1 MGQALVINMY
11 RVVSCL
17 VTEHDTWLVVLAVVV
32 SMATALT
39 SFLMYSIADMCS
51 GRRKLLWAA
60 LTGVSAGSGVWATH
74 FVAMLAYKG
83 ALPTHY
89 EPVATIGSLLIAII
103 VAAVGFAVATGS
115 TRWWTA
121 LGGILIGFAIGTTH
135 FVGMTALVI
144 PGTIAWDSTLVAAAW
159 ILGCVIA
166 AAAMLAFHAR
176 SRTEGIV
183 FAGALL
189 AAAICVL
196 HFTAM
201 GAVTIHPDPTVAFEG
216 NGLNRTHLALAVAA
230 VTFIVLLSAFA
241 AAVVQ
246 RANFHY
252 AAALHEQNTLFE
264 AALRYLPVGF
274 SMFDGEQ
281 RLIMC
286 NPAYR
291 RLYCLAEE
299 VTRGGTHFADII
311 SSLAQRTGHDG
322 ANFSVARHL
331 LKLGGG
337 TAFSETVHLDDGRT
351 IFKQVGPIAGGGWV
365 DVQEDITERIEQNAK
380 IAYMAQH
387 DMLTGLP
394 NRTQLVEHID
404 HALKWGR
411 RGDKVYVLFI
421 DLDHFKNVND
431 TLGHLMGD
439 ELLKAVADRLRDNVR
454 KPDLVAR
461 LGGDEFVVLQITHQ
475 PSQAAAELASRIIAS
490 LSTPFVLQ
498 GHILEIGASVGIAV
512 SRDGP
517 DDSGALLARADTALY
532 QQKAAGGTG
541 YCFFSEGRARTRE
554 IVVYKPPRPLP
565 LAS

>member
-1 MGQALVINMY
+1 MY

-17 VTEHDTWLVVLAVVV
+17 VTEHDTWLVLLAVLVCV
-32 SMATALT
+32 ATALT
-39 SFLMYSIADMCS
+39 SFLMYSIADACS

-60 LTGVSAGSGVWATH
+60 LTGVSAGSGIWATH

-89 EPVATIGSLLIAII
+89 EPVATIGSLLIAITL
-103 VAAVGFAVATGS
+103 AALGFAISTGS
-115 TRWWTA
+115 NRWWMA
-121 LGGILIGFAIGTTH
+121 LGGILIGFAIGTMH
-135 FVGMTALVI
+135 FTGMTALVI
-144 PGTIAWDSTLVAAAW
+144 PGTIEWDPTLVVASLV
-159 ILGCVIA
+159 LGCAIA
-166 AAAMLAFHAR
+166 AGAMLAFRAQ
-176 SRTEGIV
+176 SGTEAIV
-183 FAGALL
+183 RAGALL

-201 GAVTIHPDPTVAFEG
+201 GAVTIQPDPTVAFEG
-216 NGLNRTHLALAVAA
+216 IGMNRAHLALVIAA

-252 AAALHEQNTLFE
+252 EAALQQQNTLFE

-291 RLYCLAEE
+291 QLYCLSDE
-299 VTRGGTHFADII
+299 VTRTGTKFSEIV
-311 SSLAQRTGHDG
+311 SGLTQQEGTRT
-322 ANFSVARHL
+322 SVAQHL
-331 LKLGGG
+331 LKLGCGL
-337 TAFSETVHLDDGRT
+337 AFTETVSLKDGRT
-351 IFKQVGPIAGGGWV
+351 IFKKVGPIASGGWV
-365 DVQEDITERIEQNAK
+365 DVQEDITERIEQDAK
-380 IAYMAQH
+380 IAYMAEH

-394 NRTQLVEHID
+394 NRVQLLEQLER
-404 HALKWGR
+404 ALKQWR
-411 RGDKVYVLFI
+411 RGDKVAVLFI
-421 DLDHFKNVND
+421 DLDRFKHVND

-439 ELLKAVADRLRDNVR
+439 DLLKAVAGRLRDNVR
-454 KPDLVAR
+454 GHDLVAR
-461 LGGDEFVVLQITHQ
+461 LGGDEFVILQITSR
-475 PSQAAAELASRIIAS
+475 PSQEPAELASRIITS
-490 LSTPFVLQ
+490 LCAPYVMN
-498 GHILEIGASVGIAV
+498 GHMLEIGASVGIAV

-517 DDSGALLARADTALY
+517 EDSEALLARADAALY

-541 YCFFSEGRARTRE
+541 YCFFSEDRVRGRE
-554 IVVYKPPRPLP
+554 IVVYTAPTKLP

>member
-1 MGQALVINMY
+1 MY

-17 VTEHDTWLVVLAVVV
+17 VTEHDTWLVLLAVVV
-32 SMATALT
+32 CVAAALT
-39 SFLMYSIADMCS
+39 SFLVYSIADMCS

-60 LTGVSAGSGVWATH
+60 LTGVCAGSGIWATH

-103 VAAVGFAVATGS
+103 LAAVGFSVSTGGNR
-115 TRWWTA
+115 RWIA
-121 LGGILIGFAIGTTH
+121 LGGILIGSAIGTMH

-144 PGTIAWDSTLVAAAW
+144 PGTIEWDSTLVVASW
-159 ILGCVIA
+159 VLGCAIA
-166 AAAMLAFHAR
+166 AAAMLAFH
-176 SRTEGIV
+176 SRAGTEAIV
-183 FAGALL
+183 RAGALL

-201 GAVTIHPDPTVAFEG
+201 GAVTIQPDPTVAFEG
-216 NGLNRTHLALAVAA
+216 NGMNRTHLALAIAA
-230 VTFIVLLSAFA
+230 VTFIVLFSVFA

-252 AAALHEQNTLFE
+252 AAALHEQNTLFQ

-274 SMFDGEQ
+274 SMFDGEH

-291 RLYCLAEE
+291 QLYCLAEE
-299 VTRGGTHFADII
+299 VTRGGTHYSDIV
-311 SSLAQRTGHDG
+311 SSLPQRNGHDG
-322 ANFSVARHL
+322 THFSVAQHL
-331 LKLGGG
+331 LKLGCGS
-337 TAFSETVHLDDGRT
+337 TFSETVFLEDGRT
-351 IFKQVGPIAGGGWV
+351 ILKKVGPIAGGGWV
-365 DVQEDITERIEQNAK
+365 DVQEDITERLEQDAK
-380 IAYMAQH
+380 ITYMAKH

-411 RGDKVYVLFI
+411 RGDKVCVLFI
-421 DLDHFKNVND
+421 DLDRFKNVND

-461 LGGDEFVVLQITHQ
+461 LGGDEFVVLQVTPQ
-475 PSQAAAELASRIIAS
+475 PSQAAAELASRLIAS
-490 LSTPFVLQ
+490 LSEPFVLN

-512 SRDGP
+512 SRDGSE
-517 DDSGALLARADTALY
+517 DSGALLARADTALY

-541 YCFFSEGRARTRE
+541 YCFFNEGRAQTRE
-554 IVVYKPPRPLP
+554 IVVYKPPQPLP

>member
-1 MGQALVINMY
+1 MY

-17 VTEHDTWLVVLAVVV
+17 VTEHDTWLVLLAVIVCV
-32 SMATALT
+32 ATALT
-39 SFLMYSIADMCS
+39 SFLMYSIADACS
-51 GRRKLLWAA
+51 GPRKLLWAA
-60 LTGVSAGSGVWATH
+60 LTGVSAGSGIWATH

-89 EPVATIGSLLIAII
+89 EPVATIGSLLIAI
-103 VAAVGFAVATGS
+103 VLAAVGFAVSTGRN
-115 TRWWTA
+115 RWWMA
-121 LGGILIGFAIGTTH
+121 LGGILIGFAIGTMH
-135 FVGMTALVI
+135 FTGMTALVI
-144 PGTIAWDSTLVAAAW
+144 PGTIEWDSNFVVASW
-159 ILGCVIA
+159 VLGCAIA
-166 AAAMLAFHAR
+166 ATAMLAFHGR
-176 SRTEGIV
+176 SGTQAIV
-183 FAGALL
+183 CAGALL

-201 GAVTIHPDPTVAFEG
+201 GAVTIHFDPTVAFEG
-216 NGLNRTHLALAVAA
+216 FGMNRAHLALVIAA

-241 AAVVQ
+241 AAIVQ
-246 RANFHY
+246 RANLHY
-252 AAALHEQNTLFE
+252 EAALQQQNSLFE

-274 SMFDGEQ
+274 SMFDGEH

-291 RLYCLAEE
+291 QLYRLAEE
-299 VTRGGTHFADII
+299 ATRGGTHFADIV
-311 SSLAQRTGHDG
+311 SCWTQRQGQEGT
-322 ANFSVARHL
+322 NFSVARHL
-331 LKLGGG
+331 LKLGSG
-337 TAFSETVHLDDGRT
+337 TAFTETVLLDDGRT
-351 IFKQVGPIAGGGWV
+351 IFKKVGPIAGGGWV

-411 RGDKVYVLFI
+411 RGDKVCLLFI
-421 DLDHFKNVND
+421 DLDRFKNVND

-461 LGGDEFVVLQITHQ
+461 LGGDEFVVLQITPQ
-475 PSQAAAELASRIIAS
+475 PSQAAAELASRLITS
-490 LSTPFVLQ
+490 LSGPFVLN

-517 DDSGALLARADTALY
+517 EDSGALLARADTALY

-541 YCFFSEGRARTRE
+541 YCFYDAGRMRTRE
-554 IVVYKPPRPLP
+554 IVVYTAPRPIP

>member
-1 MGQALVINMY
+1 MY

-17 VTEHDTWLVVLAVVV
+17 VTEHDSWLVLLAVVV
-32 SMATALT
+32 CVATALT
-39 SFLMYSIADMCS
+39 SFLMYSIADMS
-51 GRRKLLWAA
+51 SDRPKLLWAA
-60 LTGVSAGSGVWATH
+60 LTGVSAGSGIWATH
-74 FVAMLAYKG
+74 FVAMLAYQG
-83 ALPTHY
+83 ALPTQY
-89 EPVATIGSLLIAII
+89 EPVATIGSLLIAITF
-103 VAAVGFAVATGS
+103 AAVGFAAATGS
-115 TRWWTA
+115 NRWWTMV
-121 LGGILIGFAIGTTH
+121 GGIIIGFAIGTMH

-144 PGTIAWDSTLVAAAW
+144 PGTTEWDTTLVTASW

-166 AAAMLAFHAR
+166 ATAMLTFHAR
-176 SRTEGIV
+176 SGTQAIV
-183 FAGALL
+183 CAGALL
-189 AAAICVL
+189 ATAICVL

-216 NGLNRTHLALAVAA
+216 IGMNRTHLALAIAA
-230 VTFIVLLSAFA
+230 VTLIVLLSAFA

-246 RANFHY
+246 QANFRY

-264 AALRYLPVGF
+264 AALRFLPVGF
-274 SMFDGEQ
+274 SMFDGDQ
-281 RLIMC
+281 CLIMC

-291 RLYCLAEE
+291 QLYRLAEE
-299 VTRGGTHFADII
+299 ATRGGTHFADIVAN
-311 SSLAQRTGHDG
+311 LAQRQGHDG
-322 ANFSVARHL
+322 TDCSVARHL
-331 LKLGGG
+331 RKLGDGA
-337 TAFSETVHLDDGRT
+337 AFTETVLLDDGRT
-351 IFKQVGPIAGGGWV
+351 IFKKVGPIAGGGWV
-365 DVQEDITERIEQNAK
+365 DVQEDITERIEQDAK

-411 RGDKVYVLFI
+411 RGDKVCVLFI
-421 DLDHFKNVND
+421 DLDRFKNVND

-439 ELLKAVADRLRDNVR
+439 ELLKAVANRLRDNVR

-461 LGGDEFVVLQITHQ
+461 LGGDEFVVLQVTPQ
-475 PSQAAAELASRIIAS
+475 PSQAAADLASRLIAS
-490 LSTPFVLQ
+490 LSEPFVLN

-517 DDSGALLARADTALY
+517 EDSGALLARADTALY

-541 YCFFSEGRARTRE
+541 YCFFNEGRARTRE
-554 IVVYKPPRPLP
+554 IVVYKPPQPLP

>member
-1 MGQALVINMY
+1 VPGQALVTNMY

-17 VTEHDTWLVVLAVVV
+17 VTEHDTWLVLLAVLVCV
-32 SMATALT
+32 ATALT
-39 SFLMYSIADMCS
+39 SFLMYSIADACS

-60 LTGVSAGSGVWATH
+60 LTGVSAGSGIWATH

-89 EPVATIGSLLIAII
+89 EPVATIGSLLIAITL
-103 VAAVGFAVATGS
+103 AALGFAISTGNN
-115 TRWWTA
+115 RWWMA
-121 LGGILIGFAIGTTH
+121 LGGILIGFAIGTMH
-135 FVGMTALVI
+135 FTGMTALVI
-144 PGTIAWDSTLVAAAW
+144 PGTIEWDPTLVVASFV
-159 ILGCVIA
+159 LGCAIA
-166 AAAMLAFHAR
+166 AGAMLAFRAQ
-176 SRTEGIV
+176 SGTEAIV
-183 FAGALL
+183 RAGALL

-201 GAVTIHPDPTVAFEG
+201 GAVTIQPDPTVAFEG
-216 NGLNRTHLALAVAA
+216 IGMNRAHLALVIAA

-252 AAALHEQNTLFE
+252 EAALQQQNTLFE

-291 RLYCLAEE
+291 QLYCLSDE
-299 VTRGGTHFADII
+299 VTRTGTKFSEIV
-311 SSLAQRTGHDG
+311 SGLTQQEGTRT
-322 ANFSVARHL
+322 SVAQHL
-331 LKLGGG
+331 LKLGCGL
-337 TAFSETVHLDDGRT
+337 AFTETVSLKDGRT
-351 IFKQVGPIAGGGWV
+351 IFKKVGPIASGGWV
-365 DVQEDITERIEQNAK
+365 DVQEDITERIEQDAK
-380 IAYMAQH
+380 IAYMAEH

-394 NRTQLVEHID
+394 NRVQLLEQLER
-404 HALKWGR
+404 ALKQWR
-411 RGDKVYVLFI
+411 RGDKVAVLFI
-421 DLDHFKNVND
+421 DLDRFKHVND

-439 ELLKAVADRLRDNVR
+439 DLLKAVAGRLRDNVR
-454 KPDLVAR
+454 GHDLVAR
-461 LGGDEFVVLQITHQ
+461 LGGDEFVILQITSR
-475 PSQAAAELASRIIAS
+475 PSQEPAELASRIITS
-490 LSTPFVLQ
+490 LCAPYVMN
-498 GHILEIGASVGIAV
+498 GHMLEIGASVGIAV

-517 DDSGALLARADTALY
+517 EDSEALLARADAALY

-541 YCFFSEGRARTRE
+541 YCFFSEDRVRGRE
-554 IVVYKPPRPLP
+554 IVVYTAPTKLP

>member
-1 MGQALVINMY
+1 MGRALVIKMY

-17 VTEHDTWLVVLAVVV
+17 VTEHDTWLVLLAVVV
-32 SMATALT
+32 CVATALT
-39 SFLMYSIADMCS
+39 SFLMYSIADLCS

-60 LTGVSAGSGVWATH
+60 LTGVSAGSGIWATH

-83 ALPTHY
+83 TLPTQY
-89 EPVATIGSLLIAII
+89 EPVATIGSLLIAITL
-103 VAAVGFAVATGS
+103 AAAGFAVATGS
-115 TRWWTA
+115 SRWSTA
-121 LGGILIGFAIGTTH
+121 LGGILIGFAIGSMH

-144 PGTIAWDSTLVAAAW
+144 PGTIDWDTTLVMASW
-159 ILGCVIA
+159 MLGCAMA

-176 SRTEGIV
+176 SGTEAIV
-183 FAGALL
+183 CGGALL

-216 NGLNRTHLALAVAA
+216 IGMNRTHLALAIAA

-246 RANFHY
+246 RANFRY

-291 RLYCLAEE
+291 QLYRLAEE
-299 VTRGGTHFADII
+299 ATRDGTHFADIV
-311 SSLAQRTGHDG
+311 SSLTQRKGHDG
-322 ANFSVARHL
+322 TDFSVAQHL
-331 LKLGGG
+331 RKLGDG
-337 TAFSETVHLDDGRT
+337 TAFTETVLLDDGRT
-351 IFKQVGPIAGGGWV
+351 IFKKVGPIAGGGWV
-365 DVQEDITERIEQNAK
+365 DVQEDITERIEQDAK

-411 RGDKVYVLFI
+411 RGDKVCVLFI
-421 DLDHFKNVND
+421 DLDRFKNVND

-461 LGGDEFVVLQITHQ
+461 LGGDEFVVLQITPQ
-475 PSQAAAELASRIIAS
+475 PSQAAAELASRLIAS
-490 LSTPFVLQ
+490 LSGPFVLN

-517 DDSGALLARADTALY
+517 EDSGALLARADTALY

-541 YCFFSEGRARTRE
+541 YCFFNEGRARTRE
-554 IVVYKPPRPLP
+554 IVVYKPPQPLP

>member
-1 MGQALVINMY
+1 MY

-17 VTEHDTWLVVLAVVV
+17 VTEHDTWLVLLAVLVCV
-32 SMATALT
+32 TTALT
-39 SFLMYSIADMCS
+39 SFLMYSIADACS
-51 GRRKLLWAA
+51 GPRKLLWAA
-60 LTGVSAGSGVWATH
+60 LTGVTAGSGIWATH

-89 EPVATIGSLLIAII
+89 EPVATIGSLLIAITL
-103 VAAVGFAVATGS
+103 AAVGFAVSTGRN
-115 TRWWTA
+115 RWWMA
-121 LGGILIGFAIGTTH
+121 LGGILIGIAIGTMH
-135 FVGMTALVI
+135 FAGMTALVI
-144 PGTIAWDSTLVAAAW
+144 PGTIEWDSTLVAASW
-159 ILGCVIA
+159 VLGGAIA
-166 AAAMLAFHAR
+166 AIAMLAFHSR
-176 SRTEGIV
+176 SGTEAIV
-183 FAGALL
+183 WAGALL

-216 NGLNRTHLALAVAA
+216 IGMNRAHLALAIAA

-246 RANFHY
+246 RANIRY
-252 AAALHEQNTLFE
+252 ATALHEQNSLFE

-274 SMFDGEQ
+274 SMFDGGQ

-291 RLYCLAEE
+291 QLYRLPEE
-299 VTRGGTHFADII
+299 ATRDGTHFTDIV
-311 SSLAQRTGHDG
+311 SCLAQRKGHDG
-322 ANFSVARHL
+322 ANFSLARHL
-331 LKLGGG
+331 VKLGGG

-365 DVQEDITERIEQNAK
+365 DVQEDITERIEQDAK

-394 NRTQLVEHID
+394 NRAQLMEHID
-404 HALKWGR
+404 HALQWGR
-411 RGDKVYVLFI
+411 RGDKVCVLFI
-421 DLDHFKNVND
+421 DLDRFKNVND

-461 LGGDEFVVLQITHQ
+461 LGGDEFVILQITAH
-475 PSQAAAELASRIIAS
+475 PSRDPAELASRIIAS
-490 LSTPFVLQ
+490 LSTPFDLH

-541 YCFFSEGRARTRE
+541 YCFFNEGRARTRE
-554 IVVYKPPRPLP
+554 IVVYTAPQPLP
-565 LAS
+565 LAG